1 VAVEQGAH
9 VAGPGIADRDDE
21 VHARFSPG
29 ERGAFDRFPPER

>member
-9 VAGPGIADRDDE
+9 VAGPGIVDRDDD

-29 ERGAFDRFPPER
+29 EGGALDRIPAA